1 MKPTIFLLF
10 LTLTPFEGNE
20 MEGILNKNYTKDPV
34 RIVARRGKSPSQK
47 VLGVIESKETI
58 IIFNI
63 IFRKEFVNL
72 IM

>member
-1 MKPTIFLLF
+1 
-10 LTLTPFEGNE
+10 